1 VLSPRQVF
9 VSEQHT
15 QGVSAGPALV
25 FAAHVPDMDHFH
37 GRGGRVLPLFRGA
50 DGSFSNTA
58 PRLLRHL
65 STSMDTQV
73 SAEDLLAYIAATT
86 VHPEFTAHFQ
96 EPLAAP
102 GGIRVPLTADR
113 KTWLDAVEI
122 GRVIVWL
129 HTYGERFADPQAGR
143 PHGAPRLQPRVILS
157 ITEDPC
163 DLPDRIDYDA
173 ASRALLIGKGRIE
186 PVPPAVYAYEVSGM
200 PIVRKWF
207 NYRSARPRCHPRI
220 TPG

>member
-1 VLSPRQVF
+1 
-9 VSEQHT
+9 
-15 QGVSAGPALV
+15 
-25 FAAHVPDMDHFH
+25 
-37 GRGGRVLPLFRGA
+37 
-50 DGSFSNTA
+50 
-58 PRLLRHL
+58 
-65 STSMDTQV
+65 
-73 SAEDLLAYIAATT
+73 
-86 VHPEFTAHFQ
+86 
-96 EPLAAP
+96 
-102 GGIRVPLTADR
+102 VPLTADR

-207 NYRSARPRCHPRI
+207 NYRSTRPRGRRGSPLDDIRPDWDAETTGDLLGLLNVLGLCVALEPSQADLFDRILAGPSSTSQTSPDPACCPFPSPRGALRDDTDHQI
-220 TPG
+220 SGKRQDENNCFPDQVARR